1 MYLGGMNY
9 NFLQSAIKK
18 CSIFNILFCR
28 SQIREHPIILF
39 EVAEKRNGTQKS
51 FFSTNVTQSRLPPL
65 KADFDNFKFSIA
77 FKNIWTKFCGKNT
90 KLKVFPFS
98 LLCLKKLFLPRH

>member
-39 EVAEKRNGTQKS
+39 EVAEKRNGTKKV

-65 KADFDNFKFSIA
+65 KADFDNFNFSIA
-77 FKNIWTKFCGKNT
+77 FKNISTKFCGK
-90 KLKVFPFS
+90 KHQIKSFPIFTS
-98 LLCLKKLFLPRH
+98 MFKKLFLPRH